1 MSENAIKSSVVIKV
15 IAHIFLPL
23 ALFSV
28 LSISWGN
35 SWEHFLLNFSYF
47 ATSIF
52 VLLYLWIFLVIN
64 QSYRTLS
71 CPSSWWLKLL
81 SYWRNKS
88 TGSWIK
94 STLWQKRSLPLKRH
108 SFKKNESLSK
118 QQHITKGFAKFVSNT
133 SEQQNTH
140 LYAGRSSVWGKDSG
154 FDFLELQLWRFIYC
168 RFDGIT
174 LHPIVASR
182 KNHQLLW
189 KPWLYAEETH
199 VTLGW

>member
-28 LSISWGN
+28 LLISWGN

-108 SFKKNESLSK
+108 SFKKTNPL
-118 QQHITKGFAKFVSNT
+118 VNNNT
-133 SEQQNTH
+133 LLRDSPN
-140 LYAGRSSVWGKDSG
+140 LYPIHPNNKIHTYTQVGRLFEGKTPASTFLNSSYDGSYIAG
-154 FDFLELQLWRFIYC
+154 LME
-168 RFDGIT
+168 
-174 LHPIVASR
+174 
-182 KNHQLLW
+182 
-189 KPWLYAEETH
+189 
-199 VTLGW
+199 